1 MSSSLAF
8 SEFSGKRSEKASFSL
23 KCSLLSQYL
32 KEKGSFGD
40 LNLGMSCNV
49 EGNGTVETYSQTA
62 PTMNL
67 FPITEKLSDFS
78 SRNVVAT
85 QNLKPMDLFPQP
97 PGFAASLPKEEVP
110 EIATDSRVDN
120 SATAEPERAQMTI
133 FYAGKVIVFN
143 EFPAEKAKEVMLLAS
158 QGSSQ
163 SNPKNQN
170 AFAASKLA
178 RIDSSSSIGTSSSFV
193 PPSLGNK
200 TIHEH
205 SQPPPQSLANE
216 LPIARR
222 ASLHRFLEKRK
233 DRVTARAPY
242 QYQTNN
248 SAAAA
253 PAKPVESKSWLGL
266 AAQSPNKF

>member
-1 MSSSLAF
+1 MSSSQAF
-8 SEFSGKRSEKASFSL
+8 SEFSGKRPEKASFSL

-49 EGNGTVETYSQTA
+49 EGNGTVETYRQTA

-67 FPITEKLSDFS
+67 FPIAEKLSDFS

-85 QNLKPMDLFPQP
+85 RNLEPMDLFPQP
-97 PGFAASLPKEEVP
+97 PGFAASLPKQVVP
-110 EIATDSRVDN
+110 EIATDSSRVDK

-163 SNPKNQN
+163 SNPNNQN

-178 RIDSSSSIGTSSSFV
+178 RIDSSSSIGTSTSVV

-200 TIHEH
+200 AIHEH
-205 SQPPPQSLANE
+205 IQPPPQPLAND

-253 PAKPVESKSWLGL
+253 PTKPVESKSWLGL
-266 AAQSPNKF
+266 AAQSRN

>member
-1 MSSSLAF
+1 MSSSPVF

-49 EGNGTVETYSQTA
+49 EGNGKVETYSQTA

-110 EIATDSRVDN
+110 EIATDSRVDK

-143 EFPAEKAKEVMLLAS
+143 EFPAEKAKEIMLLAS

-163 SNPKNQN
+163 SNPNNQN

-205 SQPPPQSLANE
+205 IQLPPQPLAND

-266 AAQSPNKF
+266 AAQSPN